1 MGYYSSTMAIST
13 GLTGWLQS
21 EQFIFQYQILVF
33 DVKPIATFGRNPG
46 RLFRVKGWLT
56 IAVGFYF
63 AWGNE
68 LCNPS
73 ELHEISTAIFSK
85 KHCAISV
92 NDVGIPADINTT
104 TKNIHLISNCTE
116 IKAERFAKI

>member
-1 MGYYSSTMAIST
+1 MAIST
-13 GLTGWLQS
+13 GFTGWLQS

-63 AWGNE
+63 TWGNE
-68 LCNPS
+68 LFFQAG
-73 ELHEISTAIFSK
+73 LHEITFPIFP

-92 NDVGIPADINTT
+92 KDIDVPADINTT
-104 TKNIHLISNCTE
+104 AKNIHLISN
-116 IKAERFAKI
+116 